1 MYTFLFITLL
11 ILPIFNAEPIQAGF
25 DNDDN
30 DDDLLMQRSLAAS
43 YLCE

>member
-25 DNDDN
+25 ES
-30 DDDLLMQRSLAAS
+30 DDDDILMQRSVAAS
-43 YLCE
+43 YLCK

>member
-25 DNDDN
+25 END
-30 DDDLLMQRSLAAS
+30 DDDLLMQRSVAAS
-43 YLCE
+43 YLCK